1 VFSFAIGMTSLM
13 MSNAAAGQRIALDC
27 RSGQGAAADEANLS
41 GVFCAALAQHLATD
55 LGLAVALGDAP
66 GHVIAVTLN
75 PRSARSVEVTIT
87 TAPLSG
93 GRETTTA
100 SVLTSQD
107 SKLTGFSARTLVGP
121 IARQLGLKD

>member
-1 VFSFAIGMTSLM
+1 VFSFAVGMTSLM
-13 MSNAAAGQRIALDC
+13 ISNATAGQRIALDC
-27 RSGQGAAADEANLS
+27 KSGQGAAANNADLS
-41 GVFCAALAQHLATD
+41 GSFCAALAQHLATD

-87 TAPLSG
+87 TAPLAG
-93 GRETTTA
+93 GRETTSV